1 MIHPV
6 FTLFIYSMAI
16 LCLGTI
22 LLDKYNIMDN
32 DVFFFR
38 ESSLKTLPSS
48 LCTFCHFYNC
58 L

>member
-32 DVFFFR
+32 DVFFF
-38 ESSLKTLPSS
+38 
-48 LCTFCHFYNC
+48 
-58 L
+58 